1 MNFCLPSRS
10 CWSSAWWTSSRSLGG
25 RAEETR
31 EVKTAA
37 SQHTVLNEPKH
48 MLGPTSSDG
57 ATPRSNGASRML
69 PAPYYYDNNPKGV
82 VAAPI
87 YSTIEPRTELHSL
100 SHSATITWFQ
110 LNNLHWTIT
119 IMRIYP
125 LHSQMWLASV
135 CLDWYHPEL
144 SLPVL
149 HTWMLSKTYLTSN
162 WNALRFNYW
171 VQKPRG
177 PRYPLTEGSRLEK
190 LTGWTLI
197 QFCFI
202 YMAPNHNNSCLKT
215 FYIVKTLQ

>member
-1 MNFCLPSRS
+1 M
-10 CWSSAWWTSSRSLGG
+10 
-25 RAEETR
+25 
-31 EVKTAA
+31 
-37 SQHTVLNEPKH
+37 LNEPKH

-125 LHSQMWLASV
+125 LHSQM
-135 CLDWYHPEL
+135 
-144 SLPVL
+144 
-149 HTWMLSKTYLTSN
+149 
-162 WNALRFNYW
+162 
-171 VQKPRG
+171 
-177 PRYPLTEGSRLEK
+177 
-190 LTGWTLI
+190 
-197 QFCFI
+197 
-202 YMAPNHNNSCLKT
+202 
-215 FYIVKTLQ
+215 